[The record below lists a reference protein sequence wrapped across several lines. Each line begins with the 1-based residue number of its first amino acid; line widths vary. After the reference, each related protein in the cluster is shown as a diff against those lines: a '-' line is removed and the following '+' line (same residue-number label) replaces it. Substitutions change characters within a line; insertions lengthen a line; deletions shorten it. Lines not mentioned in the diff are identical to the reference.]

1 MTKLDLI
8 ILLTLLCASAS
19 ISVAILYWLVNVAFG
34 GWRGCYE

>member
-19 ISVAILYWLVNVAFG
+19 ISIAILYWLVNVAVMV
-34 GWRGCYE
+34 WEVL